1 MKPNSTNSMKTLRIV
16 ARAMSALIVGFALLM
31 FIGEAMQSNKRGT
44 GEPMTLDMLLG
55 LALFAIGLL
64 GLALA
69 WKWEMAGGIICVVA
83 FIVFFIVNAG
93 TLLWPMLIFPAN
105 GLLFIA
111 AAYWSNESKK
121 NNVDELRT

>member
-1 MKPNSTNSMKTLRIV
+1 MKNLRIV
-16 ARAMSALIVGFALLM
+16 ARVMSALIVGFALLM

-44 GEPMTLDMLLG
+44 GEPMTLDILLG

-83 FIVFFIVNAG
+83 FIVLFIVNTDA
-93 TLLWPMLIFPAN
+93 LLWPMLIFPAN

-111 AAYWSNESKK
+111 AAYPSKK
-121 NNVDELRT
+121 SKENIAAELKT